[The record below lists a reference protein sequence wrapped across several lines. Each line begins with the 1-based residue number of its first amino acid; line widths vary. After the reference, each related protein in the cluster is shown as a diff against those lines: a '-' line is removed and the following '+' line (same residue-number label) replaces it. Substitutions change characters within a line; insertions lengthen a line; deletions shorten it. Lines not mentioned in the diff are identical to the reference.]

1 MKVDKQMHVRVC
13 DFGFAAVKE
22 KNKKIENPD
31 GAPGSP
37 IWMGPEVLQGLPTD
51 EKSDVYAFGIVLWE
65 LLTRKPPFAHH
76 NDIKTF
82 MKAIVEKGE
91 RPPIPEGTLPSLKEL
106 MENCWHANPVKR
118 PSFAEILKALDNV
131 IVEAVLPDPLAV
143 KLWKSNFLGEDLVEW
158 GKFVPAFYKAIGA
171 APPTPA
177 AILAPR
183 DDRKLLCLYILL
195 ADTIPDLTKEAKSV
209 IVSLEAFGKFLH
221 WFGPTGPTLL
231 EKINELCTR
240 SWFHGKIS
248 KEETAAL
255 LNRKDK
261 GTYLIRMSA
270 TEEGYFTLS
279 KVDSDH
285 QVVHQRLQYSARE
298 QLFTIMIDN
307 VKRTFPSLDKMISE
321 CKKELKL
328 KDSPKEPSK
337 FTLLLSGGDSGAYKE

>member
-1 MKVDKQMHVRVC
+1 MHVRVC

-65 LLTRKPPFAHH
+65 LLTRKPPLAHH
-76 NDIKTF
+76 HDINTF
-82 MKAIVEKGE
+82 KKAIVEKGE

-106 MENCWHANPVKR
+106 MENCWHANPAKR

-209 IVSLEAFGKFLH
+209 IV
-221 WFGPTGPTLL
+221 
-231 EKINELCTR
+231 
-240 SWFHGKIS
+240 
-248 KEETAAL
+248 
-255 LNRKDK
+255 
-261 GTYLIRMSA
+261 
-270 TEEGYFTLS
+270 
-279 KVDSDH
+279 
-285 QVVHQRLQYSARE
+285 
-298 QLFTIMIDN
+298 
-307 VKRTFPSLDKMISE
+307 
-321 CKKELKL
+321 
-328 KDSPKEPSK
+328 
-337 FTLLLSGGDSGAYKE
+337 